1 MFQRYFKGIEER
13 PRRAGRL
20 SPGGKPG
27 RPAVTL
33 CGIMYIA
40 SSRNGKENSGRYRR
54 GNLRAIRRQPQL
66 QKNRKSRGKSVNVR
80 IW

>member
-1 MFQRYFKGIEER
+1 MKKG
-13 PRRAGRL
+13 
-20 SPGGKPG
+20 
-27 RPAVTL
+27 
-33 CGIMYIA
+33 
-40 SSRNGKENSGRYRR
+40 SSRNRRKAPPRREAQPRREARPPRYGKENSGRYRR